1 MPKYIMARIMFF
13 VPTLFAISVLIFL
26 FIRLIP
32 GDVIDVQVGTAMGVS
47 PEQLEALRR
56 YYGLDKPM
64 HEQYLTWLCSL
75 LRGDFGI
82 SIRTGR
88 PVIQEILSRL
98 PVTLELTA
106 AATLVALT
114 IGIPLGLFSA
124 ITCNSPGDVAVR
136 VFGLLGLSMPNFWLG
151 VLLILLLSRYFHW
164 MPNTASY
171 VDILSDWTKHLT
183 QIFFP
188 AITLGAAMAAQV
200 ARQTRSSVLD
210 ILTED
215 YVRTARAKGLSERV
229 VLLRHCL
236 RNALIVIITVTGMQM
251 GYLLGGTIVVEQIYC
266 LPGIGRLMVNAIYQ
280 RDYALVQGTAL
291 LIGLNFVII
300 NLVTDIAYAFV
311 DPRVRYR

>member
-1 MPKYIMARIMFF
+1 MHKYIIRRIIFI

-32 GDVIDVQVGTAMGVS
+32 GDVIDVQLGITMGVS

-64 HEQYLTWLCSL
+64 HEQYLTWLYSAF
-75 LRGDFGI
+75 RGDMGI

-88 PVIQEILSRL
+88 PVIEEILSRL
-98 PVTLELTA
+98 PVTLELTV
-106 AATLVALT
+106 AATLVGLT
-114 IGIPLGLFSA
+114 IGIPLGIFSA
-124 ITCNSPGDVAVR
+124 TRCNTPADVAVR
-136 VFGLLGLSMPNFWLG
+136 VFGLLGLSVPNFWLG
-151 VLLILLLSRYFHW
+151 VLLILLFSRYFRW
-164 MPNTASY
+164 MPNTAAY
-171 VDILSDWTKHLT
+171 VDILSDWTKHLA

-215 YVRTARAKGLSERV
+215 YIRTARAKGLSERA

-236 RNALIVIITVTGMQM
+236 RNALIVITTVVGMQM

-266 LPGIGRLMVNAIYQ
+266 LPGIGRLIMNAISQ
-280 RDYALVQGTAL
+280 RDYALVQATAL
-291 LIGLNFVII
+291 LIALNFVII
-300 NLVTDIAYAFV
+300 NLVTDILYAFV
-311 DPRVRYR
+311 DPRVGYE